1 MANAPAAVVRE
12 SLQAYADRGIF
23 QDLRETRGRNG
34 STRFVFRVF
43 DDQRVTVEV
52 SERHQTLVIRNM
64 LREVPAD
71 MYRDLQGFLAE
82 LFHRDRPS
90 HRRLDRRSADAAF
103 VKRSGDVSLV
113 LNVKSR
119 RYKYAADKLISLL
132 TWVRT
137 YLQRWHP
144 TYMWEVVGE
153 SEG

>member
-1 MANAPAAVVRE
+1 MASTPAAVVHER
-12 SLQAYADRGIF
+12 LKAYANRGIF
-23 QDLRETRGRNG
+23 HDLRETRGRNG

-52 SERHQTLVIRNM
+52 SERDQTLVIRHM
-64 LREVPAD
+64 LRKVPAE

-82 LFHRDRPS
+82 LFRRDRPS

-103 VKRSGDVSLV
+103 VKRRGDVSLV
-113 LNVKSR
+113 LTVKRR
-119 RYKYAADKLISLL
+119 RYRYAADRLVSLL

-137 YLQRWHP
+137 YLQQWHP
-144 TYMWEVVGE
+144 TYLWEVVGE